1 MENFS
6 LKADSIF
13 LFEAFQ
19 CIIAENVKSNLFFTG
34 NLAHT
39 IAEILS
45 NRRSGNDATT
55 LDLKPNNSILHE
67 IHLTY

>member
-13 LFEAFQ
+13 LFKAFQ
-19 CIIAENVKSNLFFTG
+19 CMIAENVKSNLFFTG
-34 NLAHT
+34 NFAHT

-45 NRRSGNDATT
+45 NPRSGNDAT
-55 LDLKPNNSILHE
+55 LDLKPNNSIFHE
-67 IHLTY
+67 IHLAY